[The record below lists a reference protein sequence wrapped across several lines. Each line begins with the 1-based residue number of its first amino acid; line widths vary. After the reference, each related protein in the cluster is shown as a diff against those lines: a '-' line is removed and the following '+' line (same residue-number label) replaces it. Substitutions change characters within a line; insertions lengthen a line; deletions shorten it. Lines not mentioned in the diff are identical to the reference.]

1 MSDQQEAPKRAAAR
15 RPGRRPGGADT
26 RGAVLEAARAEF
38 GARGYDKAS
47 MRGIARVA
55 GVDAALLHHYF
66 GSKEQLFLAAL
77 DFPIDPAA
85 VVELIMDGER
95 EQMGERLVRFMLTL
109 WSQPEILDRLL
120 AVLRTAVGSE
130 QIAALLRDFMVR
142 ELVVRLAAELDLEN
156 PELRA
161 ELVLSQI
168 LGLAVARYVLR
179 AEPIA
184 SATADDLVPLLAPT
198 FQRYL
203 VGPVG

>member
-1 MSDQQEAPKRAAAR
+1 MSEKQAAPKSAAVR

-85 VVELIMDGER
+85 VVELITAGDR
-95 EQMGERLVRFMLTL
+95 EQMGERLVRFLISI
-109 WSQPEILDRLL
+109 WGQPEILDRLL

-130 QIAALLRDFMVR
+130 EIAALLRGFMVR
-142 ELVVRLAAELDLEN
+142 ELVARLAAESDLES

-168 LGLAVARYVLR
+168 LGLAVARYVIR

-184 SATADDLVPLLAPT
+184 SATADELVPLLAPT
-198 FQRYL
+198 FQAYL

>member
-1 MSDQQEAPKRAAAR
+1 MSEKEEAPRPAAAR
-15 RPGRRPGGADT
+15 RTGRRPGGADT
-26 RGAVLEAARAEF
+26 RGAVLEAARVEF

-85 VVELIMDGER
+85 VVQLITSGDPD
-95 EQMGERLVRFMLTL
+95 QMGERLVRFLLMI
-109 WSQPEILDRLL
+109 WGRPEVLDRLL

-142 ELVVRLAAELDLEN
+142 ELVTRLAAELDLEQA
-156 PELRA
+156 ELRV

-168 LGLAVARYVLR
+168 IGLAVARYVIR

-184 SATADDLVPLLAPT
+184 SAAEEELLPLVAPT
-198 FQRYL
+198 IQRYL
-203 VGPVG
+203 TGPVG

>member
-1 MSDQQEAPKRAAAR
+1 M
-15 RPGRRPGGADT
+15 
-26 RGAVLEAARAEF
+26 LEAARAEF

-66 GSKEQLFLAAL
+66 GSKEQLFLATL

-85 VVELIMDGER
+85 VVQLITAGER
-95 EQMGERLVRFMLTL
+95 EEMGERLVRFLISI
-109 WSQPEILDRLL
+109 WDQPEILDRLL

-142 ELVVRLAAELDLEN
+142 ELVTNLAAQLELDR

-168 LGLAVARYVLR
+168 LGLAVARYVIR

-184 SATADDLVPLLAPT
+184 SATADELVPLLAPT
-198 FQRYL
+198 FQGYL